1 MLRHGGILV
10 MLVPQQKQT
19 EISFVRNKAESDVYT
34 ELGEKLHART
44 GVVVPIHIKTA
55 CKTCRGTAIRLS

>member
-10 MLVPQQKQT
+10 LLVPQQMQT

-44 GVVVPIHIKTA
+44 GV
-55 CKTCRGTAIRLS
+55 